1 MYRKLLA
8 SVREYKKPS
17 LEAPF
22 YVSCEVVMEC
32 IIPFIVAKLVNQ
44 IREGCDFAIMLEYG
58 VILVVMAFFSLLF
71 GIIAGNACSTA
82 SCGFAKNLR
91 SDLFKSIQKFSFEN
105 LDKFSTA
112 SLVTRLTTD
121 VSGVQQAYMMIVR
134 TAIRGPLMLVF
145 SFIMA
150 LIMGGRIALIF
161 LLTAPFLGLGLYC
174 VARWAMPTFRKLF
187 KKYDKLNN
195 SIQENIRGVR
205 VVKAFVRE
213 DYEKEKFSQA
223 AESLCKDFTVA
234 EKILALNNPM
244 MQFCLYVVMIFILY
258 YGTYKIITSRGLDL
272 NIGQIS
278 SLITY
283 GMQILG
289 SLMRL
294 SMVLV
299 MITLAR
305 ESAARIVEVLEEGE
319 RPALTSPVN
328 GIKEISSGEVD
339 FINVNFIY
347 NSARE
352 QQNISHNDI
361 THNTQNSRLY
371 ALRNINLH
379 IESGSTI
386 GIIGG
391 TGSSKT
397 TLIQLI
403 PRLYDASNG
412 IIKISGHDVKE
423 YDLDSLRNN
432 IALVLQKNELFSGTI
447 RDNLLWGN
455 DKATDSQIIE
465 VCKIARA
472 DEFIEK
478 LPEKYNTYIEQS
490 GTNLSGGQKQRLCIA
505 RALLK
510 QPKILILDDSTSA
523 VDTHTDALIR
533 SGLKNYLPSTTKII
547 IAQRILSVQEADK
560 IIVMDDGEIK
570 AVGTHEDL
578 LKSNAIYNEIYLS
591 QTREELL

>member
-1 MYRKLLA
+1 M
-8 SVREYKKPS
+8 
-17 LEAPF
+17 
-22 YVSCEVVMEC
+22 
-32 IIPFIVAKLVNQ
+32 IH
-44 IREGCDFAIMLEYG
+44 
-58 VILVVMAFFSLLF
+58 
-71 GIIAGNACSTA
+71 NA
-82 SCGFAKNLR
+82 
-91 SDLFKSIQKFSFEN
+91 
-105 LDKFSTA
+105 
-112 SLVTRLTTD
+112 
-121 VSGVQQAYMMIVR
+121 
-134 TAIRGPLMLVF
+134 
-145 SFIMA
+145 
-150 LIMGGRIALIF
+150 
-161 LLTAPFLGLGLYC
+161 
-174 VARWAMPTFRKLF
+174 
-187 KKYDKLNN
+187 
-195 SIQENIRGVR
+195 
-205 VVKAFVRE
+205 
-213 DYEKEKFSQA
+213 
-223 AESLCKDFTVA
+223 
-234 EKILALNNPM
+234 
-244 MQFCLYVVMIFILY
+244 
-258 YGTYKIITSRGLDL
+258 
-272 NIGQIS
+272 
-278 SLITY
+278 
-283 GMQILG
+283 
-289 SLMRL
+289 
-294 SMVLV
+294 
-299 MITLAR
+299 
-305 ESAARIVEVLEEGE
+305 
-319 RPALTSPVN
+319 
-328 GIKEISSGEVD
+328 
-339 FINVNFIY
+339 
-347 NSARE
+347 
-352 QQNISHNDI
+352 
-361 THNTQNSRLY
+361 QNSRLY

-423 YDLDSLRNN
+423 YDLNSLRNN

-533 SGLKNYLPSTTKII
+533 SGLKNYLPNTTKII
-547 IAQRILSVQEADK
+547 ITQRILSVQEADK